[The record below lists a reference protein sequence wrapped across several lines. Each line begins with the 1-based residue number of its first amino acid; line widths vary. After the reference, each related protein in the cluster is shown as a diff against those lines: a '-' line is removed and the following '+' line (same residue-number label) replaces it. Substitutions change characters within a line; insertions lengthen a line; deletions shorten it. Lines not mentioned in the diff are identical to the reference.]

1 MLWPLQSNSFPV
13 CRPLCALASLREVLF
28 CPLCVV
34 RIDSMAL
41 DLENI
46 RRLLLQLG
54 DEVRDRLVSARSGA
68 GAAEFSTISRES
80 AADTIYEI
88 DRISEIAIEAWFV
101 ERWPAD
107 IPVEVVME
115 GIDPERPMIV
125 PRGTSLADT
134 LVKCILDPIDGT
146 RGIMYDKRS
155 AWFLAGVAP
164 QLGAKTRL
172 QDIQVAAMVEL
183 PTTKQ
188 WRADRCSASRGQGV
202 RAESVNV
209 FTGEVLPLQLRPSLA
224 HTMLHGYGYIS
235 RFFPAGKALLA
246 EIEQM
251 LWERLY
257 GRGPEKEIVI
267 FEDQYISTGGQFYEL
282 LTGRDRMIADL
293 RPLVFRKLGL
303 DSALCCHPYDVAA
316 MLVLREAGVILESPD
331 GAPLDGPFDTTSPI
345 SWVAYANLELA
356 NRIRPVLKTVLEE
369 FLDVR

>member
-1 MLWPLQSNSFPV
+1 MP
-13 CRPLCALASLREVLF
+13 
-28 CPLCVV
+28 
-34 RIDSMAL
+34 L

-54 DEVRDRLVSARSGA
+54 DEVRDRLVTARSET
-68 GAAEFSTISRES
+68 AAPDFSTISRES

-88 DRISEIAIEAWFV
+88 DRVSEIAIEAWFAQH
-101 ERWPAD
+101 WPAD
-107 IPVEVVME
+107 VPAEVVME
-115 GIDPERPMIV
+115 GIEPDRPMIV
-125 PRGTSLADT
+125 PHGTSLTDT
-134 LVKCILDPIDGT
+134 VVKCILDPIDGT

-164 QLGAKTRL
+164 QLGAETRL

-188 WRADRCSASRGQGV
+188 WRADRCSAIRDQGV
-202 RAESVNV
+202 RAESVNI
-209 FTGEVLPLQLRPSLA
+209 FTRETAPLQLRPSRA
-224 HTMLHGYGYIS
+224 KTMLHGYGYIS

-246 EIEQM
+246 EIEQA
-251 LWERLY
+251 LWQRLY
-257 GRGPEKEIVI
+257 QSESHIVI

-282 LTGRDRMIADL
+282 LAGRDRMIADL

-303 DSALCCHPYDVAA
+303 DSALCCHPYDIAA
-316 MLVLREAGVILESPD
+316 MLILREAGIILESPD

-356 NRIRPVLKTVLEE
+356 NSIRPVLQTVLEE
-369 FLDVR
+369 FLDVG